1 MTIDAAVRSS
11 RRRIVLAVLAVAT
24 VAIGLVIHR
33 SGGGVVG
40 DVIGDAL
47 YAVLIYLL
55 VALIAARCRP
65 LAPALVSF
73 VFCAGVELFQL
84 TGIPREW
91 GSALPRSA
99 SSSAPDSMDAT
110 SSSTRV
116 PSPWPLSSTSR
127 SAARQSS
134 PRRET
139 PQGALPKES
148 ALCEEVLTQ
157 PTSAR

>member
-33 SGGGVVG
+33 SAGGVVG

-55 VALIAARCRP
+55 VALIAARWRP
-65 LAPALVSF
+65 FAPALVAF

-91 GSALPRSA
+91 GSALPPIRHVLGSGFDGRDILVYA
-99 SSSAPDSMDAT
+99 GAVAMAALVDLAVSRAAVLAT
-110 SSSTRV
+110 
-116 PSPWPLSSTSR
+116 PGN
-127 SAARQSS
+127 AAGR
-134 PRRET
+134 PPEGER
-139 PQGALPKES
+139 P
-148 ALCEEVLTQ
+148 V
-157 PTSAR
+157 